1 MPCISPQCGFR
12 LRSRVPP
19 QRLHDEQDR
28 TRGGAFKLTEAH
40 LHSLFQA
47 ANFDISNEMNFVG
60 LRGCVPVEQGGT
72 GFAGQHDLEYVGVD
86 YMHLRCTFVQWMP
99 GAGFAVFPGSSV
111 PHQKAIQS
119 HIGQA
124 TKKLGA

>member
-1 MPCISPQCGFR
+1 MP
-12 LRSRVPP
+12 
-19 QRLHDEQDR
+19 
-28 TRGGAFKLTEAH
+28 FKLTEAH

-72 GFAGQHDLEYVGVD
+72 GFAGQHDIEYVGVD

-99 GAGFAVFPGSSV
+99 GAGFADTAVRAGR
-111 PHQKAIQS
+111 
-119 HIGQA
+119 A
-124 TKKLGA
+124 TLERQRKRVAGGIHSRARHHRRTHRIPI